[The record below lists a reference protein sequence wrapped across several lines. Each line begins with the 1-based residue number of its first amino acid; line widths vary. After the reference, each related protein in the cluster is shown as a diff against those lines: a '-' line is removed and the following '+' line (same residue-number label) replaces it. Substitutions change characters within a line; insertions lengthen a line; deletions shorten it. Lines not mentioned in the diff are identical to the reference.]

1 MNRPHRSRIAIVF
14 TALVSVA
21 SLVVV
26 TSAQEDQ
33 WVEAMAAFA
42 DADRASSPPQHGVV
56 FVGSSSIRFWDLEKS
71 FPGRG
76 YINRG
81 FGGSE
86 IADSIRHL
94 ELLVLKHMPRTVV
107 MYAGDNDIARGK
119 DAREVT
125 RDFKNFATRIHAKL
139 PDTRIAFIAIKPS
152 TLRWAMVDEMRKANA
167 MIRELVDNDDRLG
180 FVDVDGPSLGY
191 DGKPRPELLLDDGL
205 HLTPDGYA
213 LWDMLLEPFLATNTA
228 TLAAPSSPKRF
239 HNVGRVPGS

>member
-1 MNRPHRSRIAIVF
+1 MSRPPLSRIAVVLA
-14 TALVSVA
+14 ALVAVA
-21 SLVVV
+21 SLVTV
-26 TSAQEDQ
+26 TPAQEDQ
-33 WVEAMAAFA
+33 WADAMAAFA
-42 DADRASSPPQHGVV
+42 DADRESPPPQHGVV

-76 YINRG
+76 YLNRG

-94 ELLVLKHMPRTVV
+94 DLLVLKHMPRTVV

-119 DAREVT
+119 KAREVA
-125 RDFKNFATRIHAKL
+125 RDFKNFTSRVHAKL
-139 PDTRIAFIAIKPS
+139 PDARIAFIAIKPS

-167 MIRELVDNDDRLG
+167 MIQEFVDSDDRLG

-191 DGKPRPELLLDDGL
+191 DGKPRPDLLLDDGL

-228 TLAAPSSPKRF
+228 TLAAPSSPTRF
-239 HNVGRVPGS
+239 HNVGRGPGA